1 MHVMQVVAYL
11 RMLIEWPESADYILE
26 SVQQAMYLEY
36 ILPDFKKRIFE
47 EEEEEEKEEGEEEE
61 KSPLDE

>member
-1 MHVMQVVAYL
+1 
-11 RMLIEWPESADYILE
+11 
-26 SVQQAMYLEY
+26 MYLEY